1 MRLPE
6 KPIMTLHFHWLH
18 APHRLT
24 GIPVNRATTLVLGI
38 IGVSLLF
45 GVLRV
50 LDVAAAGAAA
60 QAASSVAASAVSPL
74 LTVTDPAIGAAAP
87 VEADLVEVPDAT
99 ADAVS
104 L

>member
-1 MRLPE
+1 
-6 KPIMTLHFHWLH
+6 MTLHFHWLH
-18 APHRLT
+18 ARHGLT
-24 GIPVNRATTLVLGI
+24 GIPVNRATMLVLGI

-50 LDVAAAGAAA
+50 LDL
-60 QAASSVAASAVSPL
+60 ASAVGPPAVHARVAASADSSPL
-74 LTVTDPAIGAAAP
+74 LTVADPAVGAAA

-99 ADAVS
+99 AEAVS